1 MSEAQRVPD
10 AQQSPQL
17 QNFQVDLA
25 GLVELLSR
33 NLYSGPRVFVRELLQ
48 NGVDAIT
55 ARRELAPDCPARI
68 TFASEGPTLRVR
80 DTGIGL
86 TMDEAANLLAT
97 IGATSKR
104 DELGMARTD
113 FLGQFGIGLLS
124 CFMVSD
130 TISVRSRSARTPD
143 APTIQWEGRSNGTWV
158 VTTAAE
164 PLTEPGTEM
173 LLHSLPGENPFAFS
187 SLSRL
192 ITEYGEF
199 LAIPVELRADGQS
212 QVLTARRAPWEGNN
226 AGAVSWCA
234 ANFGFHPFAVV
245 PLDVPEAGVRG
256 RAFILPTGAHP
267 GQETRHRVYLRR
279 MLLGSR
285 ITDLLPDWA
294 YFARV
299 VIDADYLHPTASREG
314 LFDDDLLATTREALG
329 EEIRAWLTR
338 LSTADPKLFSEFI
351 AVHISGLK
359 AMAVSDAPT
368 REMVARTVPFV
379 TSLGEQTFTQI
390 LERFGAFRYTRTA
403 SRFRSLEPVARAN
416 GLCIVNCGYAFDAE
430 LVAQLALDHPE
441 NAIGELEPSEVLGV
455 LAAPPEDTRQ
465 RMRSALAAARI
476 ALDPA
481 GVEVVLREFSPT
493 SLSVLFLPDADV
505 AGQALAE
512 TVRDRA
518 EGVWGALLEA
528 ADPFGDSR
536 KPLLVLNARSP
547 VISRLASANDDQLL
561 QAAVRGLYVQ
571 ALLAGQHPMDVQAR
585 SWADQTFTSLIELS
599 LKGRS

>member
-1 MSEAQRVPD
+1 MSD
-10 AQQSPQL
+10 LQQIPESPHTPTS

-55 ARRELAPDCPARI
+55 ARRGIDPSCPARI
-68 TFASEGPTLRVR
+68 TFSAEGQILRIR

-86 TMDEAANLLAT
+86 TTDEAAELLAT

-104 DELGMARTD
+104 DEFGMARTD

-130 TISVRSRSARTPD
+130 TITVRSRSAADRD
-143 APTIQWEGRSNGTWV
+143 ARTIQWEGRSNGTWV
-158 VTTAAE
+158 VTTAVE

-173 LLHSLPGENPFAFS
+173 LLHSLPGEDPFTFS

-199 LAIPVELRADGQS
+199 LPIPVELRAEGQS
-212 QVLTARRAPWEGNN
+212 QVLTARRAPWEENS

-245 PLDVPEAGVRG
+245 PVEVPEAGVKG

-285 ITDLLPDWA
+285 ITELLPEWA

-299 VIDADYLHPTASREG
+299 VIDAEHLHPTASREG

-329 EEIRAWLTR
+329 EQIRTWLTR
-338 LSTADPKLFSEFI
+338 LSTTDPKLFSEFI
-351 AVHISGLK
+351 AVHVSGLK

-379 TSLGEQTFTQI
+379 TSLGEQTFTQV

-416 GLCIVNCGYAFDAE
+416 GLCIVNCGYAFDAD
-430 LVAQLALDHPE
+430 LVAQFALDNPE
-441 NAIGELEPSEVLGV
+441 RAIGELEPAEVLGV
-455 LAAPPEDTRQ
+455 LVAPPEDTRQ
-465 RMRSALAAARI
+465 RMRPALAAAQT

-481 GVEVVLREFSPT
+481 GVEVVLRAFAPV
-493 SLSVLFLPDADV
+493 SLSVLFLPDAEI

-512 TVRDRA
+512 AVRDRA
-518 EGVWGALLEA
+518 EGVWGALLDA

-536 KPLLVLNARSP
+536 RPLLVLNARSP
-547 VISRLASANDDQLL
+547 VINQLAGAKDDQLL